1 MATQSIAQKHLDL
14 TTHFSH
20 WEKIKDLVDQN
31 IDIMINFSQSG
42 HPGGARSKV
51 QAFIALLLCGEFH
64 WDIRHPEKA
73 FGDRFVL
80 SAGHSVPLIY
90 ATFAIFDE
98 ALRIKYEQT
107 KDTRYQLD
115 PHFAVFQEDLA
126 RFRRNGGLSG
136 HAEMEGK
143 TLFLKW
149 NTGPSGHGLPA
160 AAGQALALKRAGAAE
175 VKVVALEGEGGLTP
189 GASHEAKNSAW
200 GLGLNNLFFLVDWN
214 DFGIDDRPTS
224 SVVHGTPEDWFKPYG
239 WNVFKADDG
248 ANWSD
253 LTKGYLDLFAAQKT
267 STAPGMLYFRTRK
280 GRGYGVFDNKSHGAP
295 HKMNSDLFWKTK
307 ADFAKKY
314 QVEFA
319 NYGQPAP
326 ADVAGQDAQCTQ
338 NLKAI
343 TDVLRQDQALVDYL
357 ADTLLAIAGDV
368 PSAPSTPLF
377 DLSKNPLNDT
387 ELFDPS
393 TYPAELFVAP
403 GTVQSNR
410 AAFGKWGSYINSVC
424 KAKYG
429 RPMFLACAADLAES
443 TNVADF
449 GKDFGDKKNFG
460 WYERDTNVEGAIIP
474 QEITEFANSA
484 MMAALTTT
492 NLSSD
497 PFNEFN
503 GFCGVCS
510 TYASFSYLKYGEMRI
525 LSQMAQSCEIK
536 FGKALWVA
544 GHSGIET
551 AEDARTHYGVFAPI
565 VTQLFPDGKVINL
578 YPSDFNEVPFMLA
591 AAMKTDQPIIALHL
605 TRPGIPVPDRQAL
618 GIESYTQAAKGAYLI
633 RDFTPGQPK
642 MGTLIVQGTI
652 STSNLIKLLPE
663 LNTRGLNIK
672 IVAGV
677 SPELFRRQDQAYRD
691 RILPMNDWMDSTIVT
706 NMSRRSMTDWIS
718 SPVSAEYAMSSDFDN
733 QWRTGGRIDEI
744 TEEAHL
750 STEWLLKGIERFVKD
765 REVRRKQLAM
775 G

>member
-1 MATQSIAQKHLDL
+1 MASKSVEQKYAELSP
-14 TTHFSH
+14 HFDQ

-31 IDIMINFSQSG
+31 IDIMLNQSQSG
-42 HPGGARSKV
+42 HPGGSRSKV
-51 QAFIALLLCGEFH
+51 QAFITLLLCGEYR

-80 SAGHSVPLIY
+80 SAGHTIPLIY
-90 ATFAIFDE
+90 ATFAILDE
-98 ALRIKYEQT
+98 AMRIKYEQT
-107 KDTRYQLD
+107 KDAKYKLE

-126 RFRRNGGLSG
+126 SFRRNGGLSG

-143 TLFLKW
+143 SLFLKW

-160 AAGQALALKRAGAAE
+160 AAGQALGLKRAGASE

-189 GASHEAKNSAW
+189 GASHETKNSAW

-224 SVVHGTPEDWFKPYG
+224 SVVHGSPEDWFKPYG

-248 ANWSD
+248 ANWGD
-253 LTKGYLDLFAAQKT
+253 LSKGILNLFAAQNT
-267 STAPGMLYFRTRK
+267 SDAPGMLYFKTRK

-295 HKMNSDLFWKTK
+295 HKMNSELFWKTK
-307 ADFAKKY
+307 EDFAAKY
-314 QVEFA
+314 NVEFA
-319 NYGQPAP
+319 NFGQPAP
-326 ADVAGQDAQCTQ
+326 ADVDAQKAQTLQ
-338 NLKAI
+338 NLKAV
-343 TDVLRQDQALVDYL
+343 TDVLRKDQALVDYL
-357 ADTLLAIAGDV
+357 ANTLLEIAGEV
-368 PSAPSTPLF
+368 PSAPAKPLF
-377 DLSKNPLNDT
+377 DISKNPMKDVD
-387 ELFDPS
+387 LFDA
-393 TYPAELFVAP
+393 TKYPAEMFVAP

-424 KAKYG
+424 KEKYG
-429 RPMFLACAADLAES
+429 RPMFLACGADLADS
-443 TNVADF
+443 TNVGDF

-460 WYERDTNVEGAIIP
+460 WYERDKNVEGVIIP
-474 QEITEFANSA
+474 QEITEFTNSGI
-484 MMAALTTT
+484 MAALTTL

-536 FGKALWVA
+536 YGKVLWVA

-551 AEDARTHYGVFAPI
+551 AEDARTHYGVFSPA

-578 YPSDFNEVPFMLA
+578 YPSDFNEVPVMLA
-591 AAMKTDQPIIALHL
+591 AAMKMEQPIIALHL
-605 TRPGIPVPDRQAL
+605 TRPTITVPDRKAL
-618 GIESYTQAAKGAYLI
+618 GIDCYTAAAKGAYLI
-633 RDFTPGQPK
+633 RDFDNNKPK
-642 MGTLIVQGTI
+642 MGTIIVQGTI
-652 STSNLIKLLPE
+652 STANVIKALPE
-663 LNTRGLNIK
+663 INTRGLNVK

-677 SPELFRRQDQAYRD
+677 SPELFRVQDQAYQD
-691 RILPMNDWMDSTIVT
+691 RILPMADFIDSTVIT
-706 NMSRRSMTDWIS
+706 NMSRRAMYDWLG
-718 SPVSAEYAMSSDFDN
+718 SALSKEYAMSADFDN
-733 QWRTGGRIDEI
+733 QWRTGGRLNEI

-750 STEWLLKGIERFVKD
+750 STESILKGIERFVND
-765 REVRRKQLAM
+765 RVKRRKQLAID
-775 G
+775 

>member
-1 MATQSIAQKHLDL
+1 MTHYSVEQKHQELS
-14 TTHFSH
+14 THFNH
-20 WEKIKDLVDQN
+20 WEKLKDLVDQN

-51 QAFIALLLCGEFH
+51 QAFIALLLCGEFR

-107 KDTRYQLD
+107 KDARYRLD

-126 RFRRNGGLSG
+126 RFRRHGGLSG

-160 AAGQALALKRAGAAE
+160 AAGQALALKRAGAAD

-224 SVVHGTPEDWFKPYG
+224 SVVHGTPEDWFAPYG

-253 LTKGYLDLFAAQKT
+253 LTKGYLAMFACQKT
-267 STAPGMLYFRTRK
+267 STAPSMLYFRTRK

-295 HKMNSDLFWKTK
+295 HKMNSDLFWTTK

-314 QVEFA
+314 KVNFA
-319 NYGQPAP
+319 NFGQPAP
-326 ADVAGQDAQCTQ
+326 ADVAGQDAQCAQ
-338 NLKAI
+338 NLNAI
-343 TDVLRQDQALVDYL
+343 SDVLRQDQALVDYL
-357 ADTLLAIAGDV
+357 TDTLLALAGDV
-368 PSAPSTPLF
+368 PSAPSVPLF
-377 DLSKNPLNDT
+377 DLSKNPLNDP

-449 GKDFGDKKNFG
+449 GKDFGALKNFG

-497 PFNEFN
+497 PFTEFN

-536 FGKALWVA
+536 FGKVLWVA

-551 AEDARTHYGVFAPI
+551 AEDARTHYGVFAPV

-605 TRPGIPVPDRQAL
+605 TRPPIPVPDRQAL
-618 GIESYTQAAKGAYLI
+618 GIASYSQAAKGAYLI
-633 RDFTPGQPK
+633 RDFSPGQPK
-642 MGTLIVQGTI
+642 RGTLIVQGTI

-663 LNTRGLNIK
+663 LNTRGINIK

-691 RILPMNDWMDSTIVT
+691 RILPMSDWMDSTIVT

-718 SPVSAEYAMSSDFDN
+718 SPVSAEYAMSSDFDD
-733 QWRTGGRIDEI
+733 QWRTGGRLDEI

-750 STEWLLKGIERFVKD
+750 STEWLLKGIERFVNE
-765 REVRRKQLAM
+765 REIRRKRLSM